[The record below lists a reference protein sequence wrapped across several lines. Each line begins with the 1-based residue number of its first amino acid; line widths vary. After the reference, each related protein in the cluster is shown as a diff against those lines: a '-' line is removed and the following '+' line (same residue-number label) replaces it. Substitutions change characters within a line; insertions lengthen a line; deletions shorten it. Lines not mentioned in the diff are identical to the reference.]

1 MASAVLYAMFSSVK
15 DGSEVVTNG
24 GTAQANDFANPLD
37 EMVGPETK
45 GAENL
50 KMSFLLGYLSEN
62 LSLDCRFLGIP
73 CDDTGKERFAAVP
86 MFVIVLSTCLGGSR

>member
-1 MASAVLYAMFSSVK
+1 MFSSVK

-62 LSLDCRFLGIP
+62 LSLDCQFSGMP
-73 CDDTGKERFAAVP
+73 CDDTGKERFVAIP
-86 MFVIVLSTCLGGSR
+86 MFVIVLSTCLCGSR